1 MAAFNFRPIVEHDL
15 PEVAAFLYRQQEI
28 TSREDSTQA
37 RPSND
42 DLRWLLSNPHRSD
55 GASLGDT
62 IRDPEGRIMGMIV
75 AVPRMYRLGPLRR
88 RGLAAGHFFI
98 DASARMQGFFMLKR
112 FLASQGFDFVYANSC
127 NGQSG
132 PLWAKCGA
140 LMVPE
145 SEVEYLLP
153 FRLGPLAEEV
163 AIRKAWH
170 PAVARALTAAG
181 PLATLVA
188 GPRLPK
194 NRFKVE
200 PTKDIERLAEVAER
214 NQNPAF
220 LQPERSAPYL
230 QWAYGSLLE
239 STEFKESGSA
249 IYRFSSSSG
258 HEGWF
263 SLIFARR
270 GHRDQIRAARL
281 KDVVWPFEHMAFT
294 DVIPAI
300 AEAAR
305 DRTDLLSIR
314 GRVGLALEDRVLGM
328 RRRTLLAPEGYVL
341 GRNPPTAEIAKV
353 ADFPFADR
361 Y

>member
-1 MAAFNFRPIVEHDL
+1 MAAFNFRPIVEQDL
-15 PEVAAFLYRQQEI
+15 PDVAAFLYQQQEI

-42 DLRWLLSNPHRSD
+42 NLKWLVTNPHRSD

-62 IRDPEGRIMGMIV
+62 IRDPEGKIFGMIV
-75 AVPRMYRLGPLRR
+75 AVPRMYRLGAERR
-88 RGLAAGHFFI
+88 NGLAAGHFFI

-112 FLASQGFDFVYANSC
+112 FLATGGFDFVYANSC

-153 FRLGPLAEEV
+153 FRLGPLAEEL

-170 PAVARALTAAG
+170 PVVARALRVAG
-181 PLATLVA
+181 PIATLVA
-188 GPRLPK
+188 APRLPK

-200 PTKDIERLAEVAER
+200 PSKDVERLAEIAGR
-214 NQNPAF
+214 NLNPAF

-230 QWAYGSLLE
+230 RWVYAPWLE
-239 STEFKESGSA
+239 STDLKGSGGA
-249 IYRFSSSSG
+249 IYRFTSSTG
-258 HEGWF
+258 QEGWF

-270 GHRDQIRAARL
+270 GHREQIRAARVN
-281 KDVVWPFEHMAFT
+281 DVVWPYEHMAFT
-294 DVIPAI
+294 DVIPAM

-305 DRTDLLSIR
+305 DRADLLSIR
-314 GRVGLALEDRVLGM
+314 GRVGLGLEDRVLGM
-328 RRRTLLAPEGYVL
+328 RRRTLLAPEGYVM
-341 GRNPPTAEIAKV
+341 GRNPTTAEIAKV

>member
-1 MAAFNFRPIVEHDL
+1 MAAFKFRPIFEQDL

-42 DLRWLLSNPHRSD
+42 NLRWLLSNPHRGD
-55 GASLGDT
+55 EASLGDT
-62 IRDPEGRIMGMIV
+62 IRDAEGKIFGMIV
-75 AVPRMYRLGPLRR
+75 AVPRMYRLGSERR
-88 RGLAAGHFFI
+88 LGLAAGHFFI

-112 FLASQGFDFVYANSC
+112 FLTTQGFDFVYANSC

-145 SEVEYLLP
+145 SEVEYILP
-153 FRLGPLAEEV
+153 FRLGPIAEEV

-170 PAVARALTAAG
+170 PAVARALKAAG

-188 GPRLPK
+188 GPRIPK
-194 NRFKVE
+194 NRLKVE
-200 PTKDIERLAEVAER
+200 PSKDIERLAEVAER
-214 NQNPAF
+214 NLNPAF

-230 QWAYGSLLE
+230 KWVYGSWLL
-239 STEFKESGSA
+239 SPDVKEAGSA
-249 IYRFSSSSG
+249 IYRFSSSAG
-258 HEGWF
+258 QEGWF

-270 GHRDQIRAARL
+270 GHRDQIRAARVN
-281 KDVVWPFEHMAFT
+281 DVVWPFEHMAFT
-294 DVIPAI
+294 EVIPAM

-305 DRTDLLSIR
+305 DRADLLSIR
-314 GRVGLALEDRVLGM
+314 GRVGLSLQDRVLGI

-341 GRNPPTAEIAKV
+341 GRNPPTAEVVKV

>member
-1 MAAFNFRPIVEHDL
+1 MAAFNFRPIVEKDL

-28 TSREDSTQA
+28 TSRENSTQA
-37 RPSND
+37 RPRND

-62 IRDPEGRIMGMIV
+62 IRDPEGTIFGMIV
-75 AVPRMYRLGPLRR
+75 AVPRMYRLGPERR

-98 DASARMQGFFMLKR
+98 DASARIQGFFMLKR
-112 FLASQGFDFVYANSC
+112 FLATQGFDFVYANSC
-127 NGQSG
+127 NRQSG

-163 AIRKAWH
+163 AIRNAWH
-170 PAVARALTAAG
+170 PAVARALAAAG

-200 PTKDIERLAEVAER
+200 PSKDVERLALIAER
-214 NQNPAF
+214 NLNPAF

-230 QWAYGSLLE
+230 KWVYGSWLE
-239 STEFKESGSA
+239 STDFKESGGV
-249 IYRFSSSSG
+249 IYRFTSPTG

-270 GHRDQIRAARL
+270 GHHEQIRAARVN
-281 KDVVWPFEHMAFT
+281 DVVWPFQHMAFT
-294 DVIPAI
+294 DVIPAM

-305 DRTDLLSIR
+305 DRTDVLSIR
-314 GRVGLALEDRVLGM
+314 GRVGLELEDRVLGI
-328 RRRTLLAPEGYVL
+328 RRRTLLAPEGYVV
-341 GRNPPTAEIAKV
+341 GRNPVTAEIAKV